1 MAMESGTTVAW
12 MFQMDKSRVVVVV
25 RVVPVVPVFAVVSS
39 GVLRATVA
47 LVLGSREKIT
57 AGEGAREGARATV
70 TCPGCGVNLGR

>member
-47 LVLGSREKIT
+47 LVLGGRE
-57 AGEGAREGARATV
+57 
-70 TCPGCGVNLGR
+70 